1 LYVLYATLT
10 LTLAASPTVGD
21 IVGVSNLSGTVTAVI
36 GRNGNKIMNLS
47 EDMTVDVLNDGFTLV
62 YTGATYGWVFL

>member
-1 LYVLYATLT
+1 LT

-62 YTGATYGWVFL
+62 YTGATYGWVLL

>member
-62 YTGATYGWVFL
+62 YTGATYGWVLL